1 MLYSLYLSRAV
12 AVLSS
17 TRRYIMR
24 KRNLLKLLTAGMV
37 VCATLAF
44 AAGNTP
50 VKGNKTSKI
59 YHKQA
64 CKHYASKGSTE
75 AFESEAGAQ
84 KAGYKICKQCAKTPT
99 TPKTKK

>member
-1 MLYSLYLSRAV
+1 MQ
-12 AVLSS
+12 
-17 TRRYIMR
+17 

-44 AAGNTP
+44 AGEGAA

-64 CKHYASKGSTE
+64 CKHYAAKGSTE
-75 AFESEAGAQ
+75 TFATEAAARQ
-84 KAGYKICKQCAKTPT
+84 AGYKICKQCAKPATAAHA
-99 TPKTKK
+99 KKK